1 MLKGRIMKGIG
12 GFYYIDTEN
21 GLYECK
27 ARGIFRKDK
36 VIPLVGDDVE
46 IQIIDEES
54 KKGVIEKIFDRKSE
68 LIRPS
73 IANVDTAV
81 IVFAAKDPDPSFSLL
96 DRFIVLAEKENLDI
110 IICINKVDVDEGKA
124 FEQVK
129 EIYENCGYPII
140 AISTFT
146 GAGLG
151 ELREAIE
158 GRTVVFS
165 GPSGVGKSSI
175 LNSIDKNLQLKT
187 GDISKKLGRGKHTT
201 RHAEL
206 LKLDEHTTVADT
218 PGFSS
223 LTVNH
228 IAERELKE
236 YFIEFTKYEEECRFF
251 TDCIHESEPGCAVKE
266 AVENGEISQIRYES
280 YIQLINEI
288 RDSNRRYK

>member
-36 VIPLVGDDVE
+36 VTPLVGDDVE
-46 IQIIDEES
+46 IQVLDEES

-110 IICINKVDVDEGKA
+110 IICINKVDADEGKA

-129 EIYENCGYPII
+129 EIYEKCGYPII
-140 AISTFT
+140 AISTLT
-146 GAGLG
+146 GEGLG

-206 LKLDEHTTVADT
+206 LRLDEHTTVADT

-251 TDCIHESEPGCAVKE
+251 TDCIHESEPGCAVKD

>member
-36 VIPLVGDDVE
+36 VTPLVGDDVE

-110 IICINKVDVDEGKA
+110 IICINKVDADEGKA

-129 EIYENCGYPII
+129 EIYEKCGYPII

-146 GAGLG
+146 GEGLG

-206 LKLDEHTTVADT
+206 LRLDERTTVADT

-236 YFIEFTKYEEECRFF
+236 YFIEFIKYEEECRFF

>member
-1 MLKGRIMKGIG
+1 MLRGRIIKGVG

-27 ARGIFRKDK
+27 ARGIFRKEK
-36 VIPLVGDDVE
+36 ITPLVGDAVE
-46 IQIIDEES
+46 IQVIDEET

-73 IANVDTAV
+73 ISNVDTAV
-81 IVFAAKDPDPSFSLL
+81 IIFAAKDPDPSFSLL
-96 DRFIVLAEKENLDI
+96 DRFIVLAEKENLEI
-110 IICINKVDVDEGKA
+110 IICINKIDSDDTGA
-124 FEQVK
+124 FLQVK
-129 EIYENCGYPII
+129 ETYESCGYPII

-146 GAGLG
+146 GEGLG

-158 GRTVVFS
+158 GKTVVFS

-175 LNSIDKNLQLKT
+175 LNALDSNLQLKT

-206 LKLDEHTTVADT
+206 LRLDENTTVADT

-228 IAERELKE
+228 IAEKELKD
-236 YFIEFTKYEEECRFF
+236 YFVEFTKYEEDCRFF

-266 AVENGEISQIRYES
+266 AVENGEISLRRYDS

-288 RDSNRRYK
+288 RDSTRRYK

>member
-36 VIPLVGDDVE
+36 VTPLVGDDVE

-146 GAGLG
+146 GEGLG

>member
-36 VIPLVGDDVE
+36 VTPLVGDDVE
-46 IQIIDEES
+46 IQILDEES

-110 IICINKVDVDEGKA
+110 IICINKVDADEGKA
-124 FEQVK
+124 FERVK
-129 EIYENCGYPII
+129 ETYEKCGYQII

-146 GAGLG
+146 GEGLG
-151 ELREAIE
+151 ELREAIQ

-175 LNSIDKNLQLKT
+175 LNSIDKNLRLKT

-206 LKLDEHTTVADT
+206 LRLDEHTTVADT

-228 IAERELKE
+228 IEERELKE

>member
-1 MLKGRIMKGIG
+1 MLRGRIIKGVG

-27 ARGIFRKDK
+27 ARGIFRKEK
-36 VIPLVGDDVE
+36 ITPLVGDTVE
-46 IQIIDEES
+46 IQVIDEET
-54 KKGVIEKIFDRKSE
+54 KKGVIERIFDRKSE

-73 IANVDTAV
+73 ISNVDTAV
-81 IVFAAKDPDPSFSLL
+81 IIFAAKDPDPSFSLL
-96 DRFIVLAEKENLDI
+96 DRFIVLAEKENLEI
-110 IICINKVDVDEGKA
+110 IICINKIDSDDTGA
-124 FEQVK
+124 FLQVK
-129 EIYENCGYPII
+129 KTYESCGYPII

-146 GAGLG
+146 GEGLG

-158 GRTVVFS
+158 GKTVVFS

-175 LNSIDKNLQLKT
+175 LNALDSNLQLKT

-206 LKLDEHTTVADT
+206 LRLDENTTVADT

-228 IAERELKE
+228 IAEKELKD
-236 YFIEFTKYEEECRFF
+236 YFVEFTKYEEDCRFF
-251 TDCIHESEPGCAVKE
+251 TDCIHESEPGCAVKK
-266 AVENGEISQIRYES
+266 AVENGEISLRRYDS

-288 RDSNRRYK
+288 RDSTRRYK

>member
-36 VIPLVGDDVE
+36 VTPLVGDDVE

-96 DRFIVLAEKENLDI
+96 DRFVVLAEKENLDI

-146 GAGLG
+146 GEGLG